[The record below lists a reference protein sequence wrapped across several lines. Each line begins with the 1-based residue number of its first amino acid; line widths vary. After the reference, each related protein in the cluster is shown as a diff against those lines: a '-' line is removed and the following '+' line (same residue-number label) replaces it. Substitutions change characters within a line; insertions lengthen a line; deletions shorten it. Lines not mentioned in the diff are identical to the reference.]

1 MSLAR
6 LAALFAVSVCW
17 CAPGVGQA
25 ARAVWEAGPLDQD
38 PDLTPWGFLR
48 IEGPTARGRLAA
60 FGDFERVGNVAATG
74 LAIWDGESWE
84 SVTTALR
91 PATVQAERAAV
102 RCAVVFD
109 DGSGEALYFGGSFTD
124 VSGSIRNVARWRG
137 GVLEGVGG
145 GLGAG
150 LISGQVQEVRALVV
164 HDDGSG
170 AALYAGGSFNVAGE
184 PRYLARWR
192 GGGWETVGGVE
203 PSHYV
208 YSLWSEGEGDLE
220 GLYAAGSLTTIGS
233 TPVRYV
239 ARWDGTAWRA
249 MDRGLPTAAGE
260 MVVFDRGDG
269 AGRQMFTSRLWA
281 SLPVWRWTGETWV
294 EDGEYARG
302 GFAVVRAEG
311 EEHVYRII
319 EGEGIARLDNGVFV
333 PLVQGQ
339 PLSIGWPVSEY
350 DRGWGEGR
358 TVICGSLGGSSGQA
372 PIGFTDVGR
381 TMVLHEGGWAR
392 LNGSAGWMTG
402 AAAFD
407 FGEGVRLV
415 ASRRDWLNGRAT
427 VYQWDFE
434 RLWRDFSASMPSG
447 PGNLLRMHRLGTG
460 DGSVYASSGPSGYPY
475 SQSDVSNGL
484 FRWRGGVW
492 EIAGGAAGSTIAQ
505 EFSRGNVYD
514 SVVFDDGSG
523 PAIYVCGTFRLP
535 LAGGGVARG
544 VARWD
549 GSAWSAVGELGSI
562 LITSAVSDLEV
573 FDDGTGAALYAFGK
587 YWNSS
592 FSGTRPLA
600 RWDGSA
606 WTVDEAARS
615 SFAEGTFARLPSA
628 GGDRLLA
635 MSGDLL
641 AERAQGAWTALS
653 ANTREGNLTLVRQ
666 SEGVRAPSVAGG
678 VARPVVLGFRSEGV
692 EIQRAN
698 VFPVLRRRLP
708 MAAWDGERWSY
719 VRVDVGAS
727 SLHRLVTVDRGDH
740 DEVWLAG
747 SFSMLNGA
755 PAQNLARLVALETTC
770 AGDADFSGVV
780 DMADLSIVLG
790 AFGMATP
797 ITNDP
802 PHPADLDV
810 SEKVDFRDL
819 MIVLGNFGRACPARP

>member
-1 MSLAR
+1 MRLAR
-6 LAALFAVSVCW
+6 LAALFAVNVCW

-25 ARAVWEAGPLDQD
+25 ARAVWETAPLDQD
-38 PDLTPWGFLR
+38 PDRTPWGFLR

-124 VSGSIRNVARWRG
+124 VSGTIRNVARWRG

-150 LISGQVQEVRALVV
+150 LISGQAQEVRALVV

-220 GLYAAGSLTTIGS
+220 GLYASGSLTTIGS

-269 AGRQMFTSRLWA
+269 TGRQMFTSRLWA
-281 SLPVWRWTGETWV
+281 GAPVWRWTGETWV

-319 EGEGIARLDNGVFV
+319 EGEGIARLENGVFV

-339 PLSIGWPVSEY
+339 PLSIDGPVSEY
-350 DRGWGEGR
+350 DPGWGEGR
-358 TVICGSLGGSSGQA
+358 TVICGAGGNSSGQT
-372 PIGFTDVGR
+372 PVGFTDVGR
-381 TMVLHEGGWAR
+381 TMVLHEGRWAR
-392 LNGSAGWMTG
+392 LSGGAGWMTG

-415 ASRRDWLNGRAT
+415 AARRDWLNARAT

-447 PGNLLRMHRLGTG
+447 PGNLLRMHRLGAG
-460 DGSVYASSGPSGYPY
+460 DGSVYASSGPSVYTH
-475 SQSDVSNGL
+475 STSDVSNGL
-484 FRWRGGVW
+484 FRWRDGVW
-492 EIAGGAAGSTIAQ
+492 EIAGAAGGSAIAQ
-505 EFSRGNVYD
+505 AFASSNVYD
-514 SVVFDDGSG
+514 SLVFDDGSG
-523 PAIYVCGTFRLP
+523 PAIYVCGAFAFP
-535 LAGGGVARG
+535 VAGGGHARG
-544 VARWD
+544 IARWD

-573 FDDGTGAALYAFGK
+573 FDDGTGPALYAFGRF
-587 YWNSS
+587 WTPGFTS
-592 FSGTRPLA
+592 TRPFA
-600 RWDGSA
+600 RWDGNA
-606 WTVDEAARS
+606 WAVDAAPNS
-615 SFAEGTFARLPSA
+615 SFTAGTFAKFPSA
-628 GGDRLLA
+628 GGERLLGMA
-635 MSGDLL
+635 GDLL
-641 AERAQGAWTALS
+641 AERVQGAWIALS
-653 ANTREGNLTLVRQ
+653 ENTREGNLTLVRQ

-719 VRVDVGAS
+719 VRADVGAS

-747 SFSMLNGA
+747 SFSTLNGA